1 MSSKIPDGWS
11 YNNLSELAFIDNDS
25 LKGSTDPDY
34 KFKYVDIAAVS
45 TGSIKLP
52 TKYIR
57 FKDAPS
63 RARKRVKQ
71 GDVLMSTVRPN
82 LQSFA
87 YFDANTDDYIASTG
101 FAVIRAKDG
110 NDGKFLFNTIL
121 ADDVTGQIDTLI
133 VGSNYPAINS
143 SDVKILEVLTPTK
156 PEQQKIAQILTSVDE
171 VIEKTQAQID
181 KLKDLKTAM
190 MQELLTQGVCDEN
203 GKRHVEFKDS
213 PVGRIPVGWEV
224 KTIEGLNISV
234 LDGDRGKEYPKDKD
248 FFQHEHCLFLS
259 AKNVTKKGFR
269 FDVSMFITEK
279 KDNAM
284 RKGKLKRGDIVITT
298 RGTLGNIAY
307 FNAEIPFENVRINS
321 GMAIIRN
328 DKTAVST
335 EFLNILLHSPLVNEQ
350 TELLAFGSAIPQLT
364 IGLLKNLNIP
374 VPSIEE
380 QDKISAMIN
389 LVSHKIIL
397 IESKLTSLKNTKKAL
412 MQDLLT
418 GKVRVN
424 LDTHLNDQ
432 NVSAS
437 RTSTHAALAVS

>member
-1 MSSKIPDGWS
+1 MSSLVPDGWLFSKIGDAVISSSGGVSVNSENRPATLNELGILKTSSVVDGRFYPAEHKAILSDEVGRVSIRPKKNHILFSRMNTPLLVGQSGFVERDYEHLFLPDRLWQIEVADKFNPKWLS
-11 YNNLSELAFIDNDS
+11 YVLRSQKVVKLI
-25 LKGSTDPDY
+25 TDAATGTSNTM
-34 KFKYVDIAAVS
+34 KNIA
-45 TGSIKLP
+45 K
-52 TKYIR
+52 
-57 FKDAPS
+57 
-63 RARKRVKQ
+63 
-71 GDVLMSTVRPN
+71 PN
-82 LQSFA
+82 LM
-87 YFDANTDDYIASTG
+87 
-101 FAVIRAKDG
+101 
-110 NDGKFLFNTIL
+110 
-121 ADDVTGQIDTLI
+121 
-133 VGSNYPAINS
+133 AIPMMS
-143 SDVKILEVLTPTK
+143 PPL

-181 KLKDLKTAM
+181 KLKDLKTGM
-190 MQELLTQGVCDEN
+190 MQELLTKGI
-203 GKRHVEFKDS
+203 GHVEFKDS
-213 PVGRIPVGWEV
+213 PVGRIPIGWEV
-224 KTIEGLNISV
+224 ETIEGLNILV
-234 LDGDRGKEYPKDKD
+234 LDGDRGKEYPKEKD

-307 FNAEIPFENVRINS
+307 FNTEIPFENVRINS

-328 DKTAVST
+328 DKTSINT

-380 QDKISAMIN
+380 QNKISTTIN

-424 LDTHLNDQ
+424 AQQSNT
-432 NVSAS
+432 
-437 RTSTHAALAVS
+437 ALAVG

>member
-1 MSSKIPDGWS
+1 MSNLVPEGWESKQLIECSFNGISNGVFCDPKNVGSGYKLINVYDMYQGYGVNVNLTRRLQLTEKEFLNNKVKYGDVFFTRS
-11 YNNLSELAFIDNDS
+11 SLKLEGIAYCNINLSHDDDITYDGHLMKIRPNTELVNAEYLARYCLSDFARTYFM
-25 LKGSTDPDY
+25 STA
-34 KFKYVDIAAVS
+34 KHSTMTTIAQADIAPLQVL
-45 TGSIKLP
+45 LP
-52 TKYIR
+52 
-57 FKDAPS
+57 P
-63 RARKRVKQ
+63 
-71 GDVLMSTVRPN
+71 L
-82 LQSFA
+82 
-87 YFDANTDDYIASTG
+87 
-101 FAVIRAKDG
+101 
-110 NDGKFLFNTIL
+110 
-121 ADDVTGQIDTLI
+121 
-133 VGSNYPAINS
+133 
-143 SDVKILEVLTPTK
+143 

-181 KLKDLKTAM
+181 KLKDLKTGM
-190 MQELLTQGVCDEN
+190 MQELLTKGI
-203 GKRHVEFKDS
+203 GHLEFKDS
-213 PVGRIPVGWEV
+213 AVGRIPVGWEV
-224 KTIEGLNISV
+224 ETIEDLNISV
-234 LDGDRGKEYPKDKD
+234 LDGDRGKEYPKEKD

-380 QDKISAMIN
+380 QNKISAMIN
-389 LVSHKIIL
+389 VVSHKIIL

-418 GKVRVN
+418 GKVRVKTEQSN
-424 LDTHLNDQ
+424 
-432 NVSAS
+432 SS
-437 RTSTHAALAVS
+437 FAVG

>member
-1 MSSKIPDGWS
+1 MSKSVPDEWEYSKISESSVSVSKKFNANEGDNPRYIGLEHIAKNTKYLRQWGYAADVISTQGVFQVGDTLFGKLRPYLSKVSIADFDG
-11 YNNLSELAFIDNDS
+11 IC
-25 LKGSTDPDY
+25 STD
-34 KFKYVDIAAVS
+34 I
-45 TGSIKLP
+45 L
-52 TKYIR
+52 
-57 FKDAPS
+57 
-63 RARKRVKQ
+63 
-71 GDVLMSTVRPN
+71 
-82 LQSFA
+82 
-87 YFDANTDDYIASTG
+87 
-101 FAVIRAKDG
+101 VIRALNGTSSEFLYRILSSEDAISYAVESSAG
-110 NDGKFLFNTIL
+110 NVMPRTSWKAMAEFIFLKPPL
-121 ADDVTGQIDTLI
+121 
-133 VGSNYPAINS
+133 
-143 SDVKILEVLTPTK
+143 

-190 MQELLTQGVCDEN
+190 MQELMTKGI
-203 GKRHVEFKDS
+203 GHVEFKDS
-213 PVGRIPVGWEV
+213 PVGMIPVGWEV
-224 KTIEGLNISV
+224 KTIEDLNISV
-234 LDGDRGKEYPKDKD
+234 LDGDRGKEYPKEKD

-380 QDKISAMIN
+380 QNKISAMIN

-424 LDTHLNDQ
+424 TEQSNP
-432 NVSAS
+432 
-437 RTSTHAALAVS
+437 ALAVG

>member
-1 MSSKIPDGWS
+1 MNSSVPDGWS
-11 YNNLSELAFIDNDS
+11 IQPLEKVVKHLIDFRGRTPKKLGMEWGNGNIRALSANNVQMGRVNFDKECYLASDELYEKWMTKGHTEKNDVLFTMEAPLGNVALVPDDN
-25 LKGSTDPDY
+25 
-34 KFKYVDIAAVS
+34 
-45 TGSIKLP
+45 
-52 TKYIR
+52 KYIL
-57 FKDAPS
+57 S
-63 RARKRVKQ
+63 QRVILMKVNIENITSLFFFQ
-71 GDVLMSTVRPN
+71 QLRSDQFNRLLTEHSTKSTALGIQQKKLVKLDIVLPP
-82 LQSFA
+82 L
-87 YFDANTDDYIASTG
+87 
-101 FAVIRAKDG
+101 
-110 NDGKFLFNTIL
+110 
-121 ADDVTGQIDTLI
+121 
-133 VGSNYPAINS
+133 
-143 SDVKILEVLTPTK
+143 

-190 MQELLTQGVCDEN
+190 MQELLTKGI
-203 GKRHVEFKDS
+203 GHVEFKDS
-213 PVGRIPVGWEV
+213 PNGMIPVGWEV
-224 KTIEGLNISV
+224 NTIENLNVAV
-234 LDGDRGKEYPKDKD
+234 LDGDRGKEYPKEKD

-307 FNAEIPFENVRINS
+307 FNEEIPFENVRINS

-328 DKTAVST
+328 EKTEVST

-374 VPSIEE
+374 VPCIEE
-380 QDKISAMIN
+380 QNKISAMIN
-389 LVSHKIIL
+389 LVSHKINL
-397 IESKLTSLKNTKKAL
+397 IESKLTCLKNTKKAL

-424 LDTHLNDQ
+424 TKQSN
-432 NVSAS
+432 SALS
-437 RTSTHAALAVS
+437 VG